1 MNKRYKRIIALG
13 VVLGAIGLATA
24 YNKQIPSVDDEEF
37 VMVDDFELNPRPG
50 RGVPLTTRYLN
61 SLMK

>member
-37 VMVDDFELNPRPG
+37 VMVDETSMDRPARGISLNK
-50 RGVPLTTRYLN
+50 RYLN